1 MSGRVAFIGA
11 GPGDP
16 ELITVRGLRL
26 IREAKTVCYAGSLV
40 PEAIIREAQPDAVV
54 ADSSSM
60 TLEQTH
66 ALLKKTARSGALAAR
81 VHTGDPSLY
90 GAVREQASLLERE
103 GIDYEIVPGVTAA
116 FAAAARAK
124 VSFTTPGST
133 QSLVLTRMSGRTP
146 VPDKENLAAFAAHG
160 ASIAVY
166 LSAAAPETIQAELL
180 RGGFDPQTPVVL
192 AHRTGWPG
200 ETMLRAPLE
209 QLAAAARE
217 HDLRKQT
224 VFLVLPGEATSRE
237 ARSKLYNPEFSH
249 GLRRGGDSENE

>member
-26 IREAKTVCYAGSLV
+26 IREADAVCYAGSLV
-40 PEAIIREAQPDAVV
+40 PESIIREAKPGAVV

-66 ALLKKTARSGALAAR
+66 ALLKKSAQAGGLAAR

-90 GAVREQASLLERE
+90 GAVREQAALLERD

-124 VSFTTPGST
+124 VSFTTPDST

-160 ASIAVY
+160 ASMAIY
-166 LSAAAPETIQAELL
+166 LSAAEPEALQAELL

-192 AHRTGWPG
+192 AHQTGWPG
-200 ETMLRAPLE
+200 ETVLRAPLE
-209 QLAAAARE
+209 KLAATARKRG
-217 HDLRKQT
+217 LNRQT
-224 VFLVLPGEATSRE
+224 VFLVLPGETASRE
-237 ARSKLYNPEFSH
+237 ARSKLYDPGFSH
-249 GLRRGGDSENE
+249 GLRRGGSEDE